1 MTRVCLAKAAR
12 NRIGSARKP
21 KFFGK
26 LASSFEQ
33 HRRDFRVDRF
43 VGQSIFRPDNGK
55 GPDK

>member
-1 MTRVCLAKAAR
+1 MREPPSDDLSGLYDGVCLAKAAR

-43 VGQSIFRPDNGK
+43 VG
-55 GPDK
+55 